1 MRRNTAFTVVGLIAL
16 SFCASGAMA
25 QTTRPNGA
33 AAGAAKPQAAK
44 VDASA
49 KSSALAQVDAKR
61 ALNTRMPEVK
71 LAAARLEDAI
81 QFLQDTS
88 GANIHVNWRAL
99 ETVNVTRETPVTLRM
114 SPMPLRKLLKFVLTE
129 ADSAGLATFYAD
141 DGVIEVT
148 TRDLADQRLVTKVYP
163 VDDLLLTIPDFNDA
177 PQFQLGG
184 TTAIS
189 GGGGGGGGSGQSLIS
204 GTTNTQDQNQ
214 VGKAARGTEL
224 VQLVMDTVQP
234 EVWRENGG
242 TSSIRYFRGRLI
254 ITAPRSVHE
263 QIGGAVE

>member
-1 MRRNTAFTVVGLIAL
+1 MRRITAFIVAVGLAL
-16 SFCASGAMA
+16 SQSVVTASA
-25 QTTRPNGA
+25 QTTKPISGA
-33 AAGAAKPQAAK
+33 PKTQPPK
-44 VDASA
+44 VDAPA
-49 KSSALAQVDAKR
+49 KSSAITQTDAKR
-61 ALNTRMPEVK
+61 ALGTRMPETK
-71 LAAARLEDAI
+71 LSDARLEDAI

-99 ETVNVTRETPVTLRM
+99 ETVNITRETPVTLRM

-129 ADSAGLATFYAD
+129 ADSAGVATFYAD

-163 VDDLLLTIPDFNDA
+163 VDDLLLAIPDFNDA

-184 TTAIS
+184 TTAVS
-189 GGGGGGGGSGQSLIS
+189 GGGGGGGSSQSILAS
-204 GTTNTQDQNQ
+204 GTNSQEQNQ
-214 VGKAARGTEL
+214 TTKAGRGSEL

-234 EVWRENGG
+234 EAWRENGG
-242 TSSIRYFRGRLI
+242 TASIRYFRGRLI

-263 QIGGAVE
+263 QIGGAID

>member
-1 MRRNTAFTVVGLIAL
+1 MRRNTAFILVGFVSL
-16 SFCASGAMA
+16 SMCASRAFA
-25 QTTRPNGA
+25 QTTRPGA
-33 AAGAAKPQAAK
+33 VPTKPQAAK
-44 VDASA
+44 LDGTG
-49 KSSALAQVDAKR
+49 KSPALTQVDAKR
-61 ALNTRMPEVK
+61 ALGTKMPEVK
-71 LAAARLEDAI
+71 LSGARLEDAI

-163 VDDLLLTIPDFNDA
+163 VDDLLLTIPDFHDA

-184 TTAIS
+184 TTAVS

-204 GTTNTQDQNQ
+204 GTTNAQEQNQ
-214 VGKAARGTEL
+214 AGKAARGTEL

-263 QIGGAVE
+263 RIGGAVE